1 MKYIKYILSG
11 FILLSSVILFSA
23 DKNEYTKYDTRILP
37 VVEYSDIAILLQNDS
52 IGAVDSAFV
61 PVPGDRTIGEVE
73 IGEMKK
79 DPTAAMLWSIIPG
92 GGQFYNESYLKSGL
106 FLVSASM
113 LTGFTIYNYS
123 KFFPLQEQYD
133 SNLASLSRLENNDPI
148 RLDLEQENRTVLNRK
163 ENFRD
168 NAHLSLFLLGIS
180 YFVATMDAYVGAHLY
195 DFDVENDISY
205 MIVPNPVGGVSL
217 ALSIEINKPSK

>member
-1 MKYIKYILSG
+1 MISLILISST
-11 FILLSSVILFSA
+11 ILRSA
-23 DKNEYTKYDTRILP
+23 ENDEYENYDMRIVP
-37 VVEYSDIAILLQNDS
+37 IVELSDIALLIQNDS

-61 PVPGDRTIGEVE
+61 PVPGDRTIGDVE
-73 IGEMKK
+73 LGDMKK

-113 LTGFTIYNYS
+113 LTGFTVYNYY
-123 KFFPLQEQYD
+123 KFFPLQDQYD
-133 SNLASLSRLENNDPI
+133 SNIISLSLLDDTDPL
-148 RLDLEQENRTVLNRK
+148 RFTLEQENRTVLNRK

-195 DFDVENDISY
+195 DFDVDDDISY
-205 MIVPNPVGGVSL
+205 MIVPNPVGGASL
-217 ALSIEINKPSK
+217 ALNIDINKPPK